1 MTGGSLLKLKA
12 LIQRKQEVLIVGGG
26 LAGLVAS
33 LLLVKEG
40 HPVTLVEKKV
50 YPFHRVCGEYVS
62 NEVLDF
68 LKRNGLYPDFLDLPR
83 IDTFEFSDTRGK
95 SVFLPLDLG
104 GFGISRYQLDLWLYQ
119 LASEQGVKFLTG
131 TSVIDLEFLEKE
143 DLFEVK
149 LSDFQVLQV
158 PVVLGAF
165 GKRSKLDQVLERP
178 FFTKRSPYIG
188 VKYHV
193 LAEGSTNTVA
203 LHNFQGGYCGFN
215 AIEEGKFNLCYLGN
229 RDQLRQYGSI
239 EEMERAVLW
248 KNPVLKRIFEDSTFL
263 WEKPEVIT
271 EINFERKLPV
281 ENHLLLLGDAAGLI
295 TPLCGNG
302 MAMAMHSAF
311 LVTEALR
318 EGRTRQEVEQ
328 RYTQGWNAQF
338 YQRLGVGRAIQG
350 LFGSGKGSVVA
361 RNLIQRLP
369 FVARTL
375 LKNTHGQPF

>member
-1 MTGGSLLKLKA
+1 MLKSKA
-12 LIQRKQEVLIVGGG
+12 LEKRKHEVLIVGGG
-26 LAGLVAS
+26 LAGLVSA
-33 LLLVKEG
+33 LLLAQEG
-40 HPVTLVEKKV
+40 HVVTVVEKKV

-68 LKRNGLYPDFLDLPR
+68 LKRNGLYPDELELPS
-83 IDTFEFSDTRGK
+83 IDTFEFSDTRGS
-95 SVFLPLDLG
+95 SVRLPLDLG
-104 GFGISRYQLDLWLYQ
+104 GFGISRYVLDEWLYR
-119 LASEQGVKFLTG
+119 LACQRGVNFLTG
-131 TSVIDLEFLEKE
+131 TTVTGLQFVAKE
-143 DLFEVK
+143 ELFQVA

-158 PVVLGAF
+158 PFVLGAF

-178 FFTKRSPYIG
+178 FFSKRSPYIG

-193 LAEGSTNTVA
+193 QAEGSSNTVA

-215 AIEEGKFNLCYLGN
+215 AIEGGKFNLCYLGS
-229 RDQLRQYGSI
+229 RDQLREYGSI
-239 EEMERAVLW
+239 PEMEQAVLW
-248 KNPVLKRIFEDSTFL
+248 KNPILKRIFQESDFL

-281 ENHLLLLGDAAGLI
+281 ENHLLMLGDAAGLI
-295 TPLCGNG
+295 TPLFGNG
-302 MAMAMHSAF
+302 MAMAIHSAL

-318 EGRTRQEVEQ
+318 EGKTRQEVEQ
-328 RYTQGWNAQF
+328 HYSKRWNALF

-350 LFGSGKGSVVA
+350 LFGSGRGSVIA
-361 RNLIQRLP
+361 RNLIAHVP

>member
-1 MTGGSLLKLKA
+1 MLKSKA
-12 LIQRKQEVLIVGGG
+12 LEKRKHEVLIVGGG
-26 LAGLVAS
+26 LAGLVSA
-33 LLLVKEG
+33 LLLAQEG
-40 HPVTLVEKKV
+40 HVVTVVEKKI

-68 LKRNGLYPDFLDLPR
+68 LKRNGMYPDSLELPS
-83 IDTFEFSDTRGK
+83 IDTFEFSDTRGS
-95 SVFLPLDLG
+95 SVRLPLDLG
-104 GFGISRYQLDLWLYQ
+104 GFGISRYVLDEWLFR
-119 LASEQGVKFLTG
+119 LACQRGVNFLTG
-131 TSVIDLEFLEKE
+131 TTVTGLQFVAKE
-143 DLFEVK
+143 ELFQVE

-158 PVVLGAF
+158 PFVLGAF

-178 FFTKRSPYIG
+178 FFSKRSPYIG

-193 LAEGSTNTVA
+193 QAEGSSNTVA

-215 AIEEGKFNLCYLGN
+215 AIEEGKFNLCYLGS
-229 RDQLRQYGSI
+229 RDQLRAYGSI
-239 EEMERAVLW
+239 PEMEQAVLW
-248 KNPVLKRIFEDSTFL
+248 KNPLLKRIFQESEFL

-281 ENHLLLLGDAAGLI
+281 ENHLLMLGDAAGLI

-302 MAMAMHSAF
+302 MAMAMHSAL

-318 EGRTRQEVEQ
+318 EGKTRQEVEQ
-328 RYTQGWNAQF
+328 HYSKRWNALF
-338 YQRLGVGRAIQG
+338 YQRLGAGRAIQR
-350 LFGSGKGSVVA
+350 LFGSGRGSVIA
-361 RNLIQRLP
+361 RNLIAHVP